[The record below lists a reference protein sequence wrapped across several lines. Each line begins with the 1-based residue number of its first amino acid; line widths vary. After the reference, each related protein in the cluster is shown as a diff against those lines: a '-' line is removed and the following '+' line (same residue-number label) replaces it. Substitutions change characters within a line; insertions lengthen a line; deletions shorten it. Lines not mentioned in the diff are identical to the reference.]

1 MRRNKIASAAT
12 TLRTRLM
19 TDRQTDFDFLPLRV
33 IGKSADGKNRY
44 DRDGKRKLIEACQK
58 PGASVAGLA
67 LKAGVNAN
75 QLRKWIGLE
84 RKKTRSRT
92 ERQPTP
98 ASAPAFVPVLEV
110 VDAEPVHLNLGT
122 RLRWDAAKL
131 TFSQK
136 LALFPV
142 EIFPAGGEMVAA
154 IKLTVVSKLKAW
166 PPRLRLP
173 VIEPLSVLRDPGI
186 HKEVPN
192 EINRYGDRRGVGACA
207 ASRRTLS
214 DGCDNHACAST
225 R

>member
-12 TLRTRLM
+12 TLRTQLM
-19 TDRQTDFDFLPLRV
+19 TDLQTDFDFLPLRV

-75 QLRKWIGLE
+75 QLRKWIGVE

-110 VDAEPVHLNLGT
+110 VDAEPVHLPHMPSLPDAQPAAARREPMRPSQRPPLPS
-122 RLRWDAAKL
+122 RLMAQLPNGVSLELECMQQDTALLTAMIDA
-131 TFSQK
+131 
-136 LALFPV
+136 
-142 EIFPAGGEMVAA
+142 
-154 IKLTVVSKLKAW
+154 
-166 PPRLRLP
+166 LR
-173 VIEPLSVLRDPGI
+173 
-186 HKEVPN
+186 
-192 EINRYGDRRGVGACA
+192 
-207 ASRRTLS
+207 SR
-214 DGCDNHACAST
+214 
-225 R
+225 